1 MRVLNILVLFLLSIY
16 QVRAEYYY
24 NNQECCKCPEPEV
37 NKIVNNNVPFG
48 RLSKDKQELLD
59 LQNQYRREVAE
70 GRVPNQP
77 GSSKIKD
84 LKWNTELEAS
94 AQRHADRCQFQHDSS
109 ADRKTAE
116 WWWVGQNIAYSSS
129 IAQNVKMWFEEYK
142 DYNYSYNYCSG
153 VCGHYTQLVWANT
166 TDVGCGVSK
175 CSFSGFNAIFV
186 VCNYGPG

>member
-1 MRVLNILVLFLLSIY
+1 MQTLNILVLLLLSFY
-16 QVRAEYYY
+16 RVRAEYYP
-24 NNQECCKCPEPEV
+24 NNRECCKCPEPEV
-37 NKIVNNNVPFG
+37 YKNVNNNSPFG

-59 LQNQYRREVAE
+59 LQNQYRREVAA

-77 GSSKIKD
+77 ASSKIRD

-94 AQRHADRCQFQHDSS
+94 AQRHADRCRFQHDSS
-109 ADRKTAE
+109 DDRKTAE
-116 WWWVGQNIAYSSS
+116 FWWVGQNIAYSSS
-129 IAQNVKMWFEEYK
+129 IAQNVKMWFEEHK
-142 DYNYSYNYCSG
+142 DYNYSHNYCSG

-175 CSFSGFNAIFV
+175 CNFSGFNAVFV